1 MIKKFIAAFMSLAL
15 VACGPIGGINSAG
28 NTVATVN
35 AAAKDTIH
43 LTFETLD
50 AVALTSKMLAEIGV
64 IRPGSNTALGIA
76 DGLDKTRNLLNAA
89 SAAQQAGEAGEYLRL
104 IGEANKA
111 FKIVQDLIPD
121 GSPG

>member
-15 VACGPIGGINSAG
+15 VACGPLGGVSSAG
-28 NTVATVN
+28 STAATVN

-50 AVALTSKMLAEIGV
+50 AVALTSKMLADIGV
-64 IRPGSNTALGIA
+64 IRPGSATALGLA
-76 DGLDKTRNLLNAA
+76 DALDKTRKLLNAA

-111 FKIVQDLIPD
+111 FKIAQDLIAN
-121 GSPG
+121 GTPG

>member
-1 MIKKFIAAFMSLAL
+1 MIKMFIAAFMSLAL
-15 VACGPIGGINSAG
+15 VACGPIGGISSAG
-28 NTVATVN
+28 STAATVN

-50 AVALTSKMLAEIGV
+50 AVALTSKMLADIGV
-64 IRPGSNTALGIA
+64 IRPGSATALGLA
-76 DGLDKTRNLLNAA
+76 DALDKTRKLLNAA

-111 FKIVQDLIPD
+111 FKIAQDLIAN
-121 GSPG
+121 GTPG